1 MPAVT
6 VRDLTKNFDVTSSR
20 LHVRAVDDLSFEIE
34 EGAIFG
40 LLGPNGS
47 GKSTTIKAILGL
59 LTPDRGE
66 CRIFGKPSTEPSSRA
81 VVGYLPEGPFFYR
94 FMSGLELLVYYG
106 QLGGSSRQEA
116 SKRGL
121 ELLERV
127 GLEDAANRRIGGYS
141 KGMLQRVGL
150 AQALINDPK
159 LLILDEPTA
168 GVDPVGAADITRLI
182 QEFKAEGRTILLCS
196 HLLSQVEKVC
206 DRVIMLN
213 RGKIILSGEV
223 DTLLKRGDVV
233 HTVKGLSLESVEG
246 LRAQIESSGGYLESE
261 PTRVTLDDLFL
272 QQIEDGKGDA

>member
-1 MPAVT
+1 MHAVD
-6 VRDLTKNFDVTSSR
+6 VRNLTKSFGIVSSR
-20 LHVRAVDDLSFEIE
+20 MHVRAVDNLSFEIE
-34 EGAIFG
+34 EGEIFG

-59 LTPDRGE
+59 LKPNCGD
-66 CRIFGKPSTEPSSRA
+66 CQVFGKPSSEPSSRSA
-81 VVGYLPEGPFFYR
+81 VGYLPEGPFFYR

-106 QLGGSSRQEA
+106 QMGGASRKHA
-116 SKRGL
+116 GKRAL

-141 KGMLQRVGL
+141 KGMLQRIGL
-150 AQALINDPK
+150 AQALINDPR

-182 QEFKAEGRTILLCS
+182 LEFKSEGRTILLCS

-223 DTLLKRGDVV
+223 DALLRRGEIV
-233 HTVKGLSLESVEG
+233 HTVSGLSSESLESV
-246 LRAQIESSGGYLESE
+246 RSQIESNGGRLESE
-261 PTRVTLDDLFL
+261 SQRVTLDSLFL
-272 QQIEDGKGDA
+272 AQIREEGSGQ